1 LNKVRKENKWFVLH
15 LKKAIKRFKG
25 KALHSHS
32 EQEMAALRKK
42 KDSGEVV
49 VTVTETMEG
58 AKAYQEAVA
67 FLER

>member
-15 LKKAIKRFKG
+15 LKKVIKRFKG

-42 KDSGEVV
+42 
-49 VTVTETMEG
+49 
-58 AKAYQEAVA
+58 
-67 FLER
+67 